1 MRNNN
6 IIASILL
13 FLAEYCLRGQKAWAW
28 RVTAEW
34 LKTPCLVLSRD
45 YLIKDGLF
53 PEDCGMVY
61 IIGTH
66 HQPSLITK
74 TYMNYF
80 GLRMKPKGMRTIGV
94 KDHYVQLAAKLAL
107 GFIKIIV

>member
-34 LKTPCLVLSRD
+34 LKTPCLVLIRD
-45 YLIKDGLF
+45 LSSQRLDASLKIVGKPINPTKDAYCLLTINK
-53 PEDCGMVY
+53 E
-61 IIGTH
+61 
-66 HQPSLITK
+66 
-74 TYMNYF
+74 NY
-80 GLRMKPKGMRTIGV
+80 KV
-94 KDHYVQLAAKLAL
+94 
-107 GFIKIIV
+107 

>member
-1 MRNNN
+1 MRKNN

-45 YLIKDGLF
+45 YLATDGLF
-53 PEDCGMVY
+53 PEDCGCVPTNPTKDAFFY
-61 IIGTH
+61 
-66 HQPSLITK
+66 QVSLQSVI
-74 TYMNYF
+74 NNN
-80 GLRMKPKGMRTIGV
+80 V
-94 KDHYVQLAAKLAL
+94 D
-107 GFIKIIV
+107 